1 MLLARIVRIELVVAH
16 RRHDIVTKELL
27 HHVEVRLTL
36 PVDEVT
42 RVQHIVD
49 ILLRPCKRITK
60 RLLLTSAERACT
72 ADAGILLAFRLVRI
86 GGSEMCIGD
95 VQNRER
101 SRCASINVLVCKNE
115 PLIASTFR
123 ENRWIIL
130 REGGK
135 RRDGNQSACRREKI
149 PA

>member
-49 ILLRPCKRITK
+49 ILLRPGKRIAK
-60 RLLLTSAERACT
+60 RLFLTSAERART
-72 ADAGILLAFRLVRI
+72 ADAGLVLALRLVRI
-86 GGSEMCIGD
+86 GGGEMRIGD

-101 SRCASINVLVCKNE
+101 RRRPRINMLV
-115 PLIASTFR
+115 
-123 ENRWIIL
+123 
-130 REGGK
+130 G
-135 RRDGNQSACRREKI
+135 
-149 PA
+149 